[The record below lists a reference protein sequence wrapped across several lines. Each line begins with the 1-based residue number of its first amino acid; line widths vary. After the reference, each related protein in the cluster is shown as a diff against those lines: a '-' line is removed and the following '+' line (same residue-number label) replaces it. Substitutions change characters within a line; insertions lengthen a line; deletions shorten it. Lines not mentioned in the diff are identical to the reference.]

1 MIRLDKEIVVLLGS
15 FFTLCVV
22 AAILT
27 ANSSSI
33 ISAIRD
39 STDLTSLEKLQQLL
53 TNGSLPKC
61 MIENQTDVSPS
72 PTNLGIDHILTARCL
87 E

>member
-1 MIRLDKEIVVLLGS
+1 
-15 FFTLCVV
+15 VV

-53 TNGSLPKC
+53 TNGSLLGC

-72 PTNLGIDHILTARCL
+72 PTNGGIDHLVIIARCL